1 MRTPALTPRRR
12 ADVTATPRMHRARP
26 SPACRSDHHATN
38 APRPPLPSVQKRP
51 RRQECTSCCPAPTGR
66 PRLDPVAVRAGG
78 TVASTGW
85 TPGIVVPSTAL
96 RTHGLQPADHR
107 HLPHQRRRRRAAPV
121 RRRPRARPRAQEG
134 RRRARHTARGCAP
147 KHPAWVYGLRRAE
160 QVDLEVPGDPV
171 RTVRVWVDEL
181 EERERAEMWPR
192 FIEMS
197 SGFAEYEKTS
207 EGRVFPIFR
216 LVP

>member
-1 MRTPALTPRRR
+1 MDFNQQIIDTFRTNGG
-12 ADVTATPRMHRARP
+12 VVEQ
-26 SPACRSDHHATN
+26 
-38 APRPPLPSVQKRP
+38 PPLGDGLVLVHVPKKDGGVRVTPLAAVQHDGAWHVVGSGGGSP
-51 RRQECTSCCPAPTGR
+51 R
-66 PRLDPVAVRAGG
+66 
-78 TVASTGW
+78 
-85 TPGIVVPSTAL
+85 
-96 RTHGLQPADHR
+96 
-107 HLPHQRRRRRAAPV
+107 
-121 RRRPRARPRAQEG
+121 
-134 RRRARHTARGCAP
+134 
-147 KHPAWVYGLRRAE
+147 HPAWIYGLRRAE